1 MEELIQDKIT
11 RHPEIANIVQQ
22 VKSSGKKMLHYS
34 LRDMEWGGFFT
45 KDKVTGEEGL
55 KGNNELG
62 KIYMK
67 LV

>member
-1 MEELIQDKIT
+1 METLLIDKIQ
-11 RHPEIANIVQQ
+11 RHPEIRKILEQ
-22 VKSSGKKMLHYS
+22 VKESGKKLLHYS
-34 LRDMEWGGFFT
+34 LRDLEWGGFFT

-62 KIYMK
+62 KIFMK